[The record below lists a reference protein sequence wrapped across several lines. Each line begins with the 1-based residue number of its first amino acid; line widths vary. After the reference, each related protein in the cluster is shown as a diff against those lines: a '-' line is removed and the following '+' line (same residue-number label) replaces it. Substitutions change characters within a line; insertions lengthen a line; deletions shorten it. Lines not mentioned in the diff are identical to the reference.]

1 DTEEPT
7 IDVAQQNLGCIRDRA
22 FDLGRAPR
30 AARQRSRA
38 SERLLA
44 VGCHD
49 RRPAG
54 SAEDRIAQTPA
65 VLVEQARSATR
76 IAARPPWARLN
87 QHLDTA
93 GRPHAKK
100 SENPKPAKPAHRR
113 NTRAAPAAPGAP

>member
-87 QHLDTA
+87 PHLHTA
-93 GRPHAKK
+93 RPRDAQK
-100 SENPKPAKPAHRR
+100 SQTQEPAKPSH
-113 NTRAAPAAPGAP
+113 APT